1 MVEDCQL
8 EPWGERHLLLLT
20 NLYFSLSSLAIAELE
35 KYIPNLHVL
44 ISTPSH
50 PAYVTAERI
59 KKAKNL
65 QLLLTAGIRSNHV
78 NLKTTA
84 ASGLTIVEVTGINTI
99 SVVKDE
105 LMRILILIKKNFPG
119 RHHVI
124 NGDWNVAGITHISYD
139 LEGKTVGTVD
149 TRCIGRILLQLLK
162 PFNCNLLYNDRLKM
176 DPELESQIEEKF
188 EKNLD
193 KML

>member
-1 MVEDCQL
+1 MFLQKRTFNQIVEL
-8 EPWGERHLLLLT
+8 RKILKF
-20 NLYFSLSSLAIAELE
+20 NLSKELE
-35 KYIPNLHVL
+35 KHIPNLHVL

-50 PAYVTAERI
+50 LAYVTAERI

-65 QLLLTAGIRSNHV
+65 QLLLTAGIGSNHV

-84 ASGLTIVEVTGINTI
+84 TSGLTIVEVTGSNTI

-105 LMRILILIKKNFPG
+105 LMRILILIQNFFPG

-124 NGDWNVAGITHISYD
+124 NGDWNVARITHISYD
-139 LEGKTVGTVD
+139 LKGKTIGIVD
-149 TRCIGRILLQLLK
+149 TRCIGRLLLQCLK
-162 PFNCNLLYNDRLKM
+162 PFNCNLLYHDRLKM

>member
-1 MVEDCQL
+1 MSASLDFLTVVAATSTL
-8 EPWGERHLLLLT
+8 EREEIKKH
-20 NLYFSLSSLAIAELE
+20 
-35 KYIPNLHVL
+35 IPNLHVL
-44 ISTPSH
+44 ILTPSH

-65 QLLLTAGIRSNHV
+65 QLLLTVGIESNHV
-78 NLKTTA
+78 YLKTTA
-84 ASGLTIVEVTGINTI
+84 ASGLTIVEVTGSNTI

-105 LMRILILIKKNFPG
+105 LMRILILIQNFFP
-119 RHHVI
+119 RRYHVI

-139 LEGKTVGTVD
+139 LEGKTVGIVD
-149 TRCIGRILLQLLK
+149 TRCIGRLLLQRLK
-162 PFNCNLLYNDRLKM
+162 PFNYNLIYHDRLKM